1 MDENYNS
8 DPNISKTPKTSSTD
22 GKNSSKTT
30 GDSEVQDG
38 KGVVDHE
45 VERPYEK
52 GDDQQEYIE
61 QANNNTE
68 VANES
73 PVQNGK
79 GVTMLATGHNDDD
92 EDDDDEDSNDP
103 LTEIEIGDDTNETE
117 KKLPV
122 MRSL

>member
-79 GVTMLATGHNDDD
+79 GVTMLATGPNDD
-92 EDDDDEDSNDP
+92 DDDDEDSNDP

>member
-79 GVTMLATGHNDDD
+79 GVTMLATGPNDDD